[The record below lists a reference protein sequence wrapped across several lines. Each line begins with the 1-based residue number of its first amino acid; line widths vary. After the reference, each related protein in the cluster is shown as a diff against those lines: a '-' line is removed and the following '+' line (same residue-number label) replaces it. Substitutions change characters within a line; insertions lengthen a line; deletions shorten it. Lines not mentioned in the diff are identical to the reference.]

1 MCMIKNKKTI
11 DGDTFQGSDNK
22 FYRLA
27 GVNTPEKHQRGFQK
41 AKEKLDSYLSS
52 GQLVIDEI
60 GVSYNRKVVNVRKVG
75 EKKTINT
82 KMKRLGY
89 K

>member
-1 MCMIKNKKTI
+1 MAKVRVKKVI
-11 DGDTFQGSDNK
+11 DGDTFQDTKNK

-27 GVNTPEKHQRGFQK
+27 NVNTPEKTARGFQK
-41 AKEKLDSYLSS
+41 AKETLVNLIEGEELIANVE
-52 GQLVIDEI
+52 GQ
-60 GVSYNRKVVNVRKVG
+60 SYNRKVVVVRKPE
-75 EKKTINT
+75 EKRTINE